1 MKSPSPALRLL
12 VLPAGGVEP
21 GLADG
26 LRDAVEVVEI
36 EVVESEAV
44 ESEAV
49 ESEAVESEAVESE
62 VDESEADE
70 SEADESEVVVG
81 LGLGMSSQIFF
92 YK

>member
-1 MKSPSPALRLL
+1 MHTLSLTKMKSPVSALRLL
-12 VLPAGGVEP
+12 LLLVPGVEI

-26 LRDAVEVVEI
+26 LIDAVEVVEI
-36 EVVESEAV
+36 EAV

-62 VDESEADE
+62 VDESEV
-70 SEADESEVVVG
+70 DESEVVVG
-81 LGLGMSSQIFF
+81 LGVGMSSQIFF